1 MVRVSLK
8 TNYHDLMNLK
18 VHAIPLKMSM
28 AYLIESEAGLV
39 LVDAGLRG
47 EEKRILAK
55 IKILGGADLK
65 LIYITHAH
73 LDHYGCAAAM
83 RRITGAPIAIHGQDA
98 EAMAHGETR
107 LGTTRS
113 FGRVIRALLPL
124 ANPLL
129 RPEPVLADIEVDDS
143 QVLTEPGLSATVL
156 FTPGHTMGSTC
167 LVLENRFAFAGDLVT
182 YSGKPRLQRFFAEDW
197 SLLPSSLARLQAQN
211 LAYIF
216 SGHGREPIRREQLQM
231 ISGR

>member
-1 MVRVSLK
+1 
-8 TNYHDLMNLK
+8 MNLK
-18 VHAIPLKMSM
+18 VHAIPLKLSM

-55 IKILGGADLK
+55 IKILGRVDLK

-83 RRITGAPIAIHGQDA
+83 RRITGAPIAIHCQDA
-98 EAMAHGETR
+98 EAMAQGETR
-107 LGTTRS
+107 LGTARN
-113 FGRVIRALLPL
+113 FGRVIQALLPL

-129 RPEPVLADIEVDDS
+129 RPEPVRADIMLEDG
-143 QVLTEPGLSATVL
+143 QVLTEPGLPATVL

-167 LVLENRFAFAGDLVT
+167 LLFENRFAFAGDLVT
-182 YSGKPRLQRFFAEDW
+182 NSGQPRRQRFFAEDW
-197 SLLPSSLARLQAQN
+197 SLLPGSLARLQEQN
-211 LAYIF
+211 PETTY
-216 SGHGREPIRREQLQM
+216 SGHGMEPIRGQQLQM
-231 ISGR
+231 LCGPLKVT